1 MSATVEQLQ
10 TLKLFGMLDAWVEQQ
25 ALPSYQDLSFDER
38 FSLLVEREHLRRQHL
53 RQKRRLK
60 QAQLPTAEASLESI
74 DYSLPRGLSKAQMLQ
89 LAQGQWVRDHLQLL
103 IVGPTGIGKTFVAS
117 VLTQHLCRNGQSAR
131 YFKTHELLRELK
143 LARADGSFPRLRKQ
157 LGNLNLLILDEW
169 LRDALDVNSARELL
183 DLLDDRYRKSSC
195 LFATQLPIE
204 QWHSQIQ
211 DPTLA
216 DAILDRI
223 IHDSIRLKLKGE
235 SMRKTTSPLM
245 ENTITQTQPE
255 KTAP

>member
-10 TLKLFGMLDAWVEQQ
+10 TLKLFGMLDAWLEQQ
-25 ALPSYQDLSFDER
+25 ALPSYHDLSFDER
-38 FSLLVEREHLRRQHL
+38 LSLLVEREHLRRQHL

-89 LAQGQWVRDHLQLL
+89 LAQGQWLRDHLQLL
-103 IVGPTGIGKTFVAS
+103 IVGPTGIGKTFIAS
-117 VLTQHLCRNGQSAR
+117 VLTQHLCRNGQAAR
-131 YFKTHELLRELK
+131 YFKTHELLSELK

-157 LGNLNLLILDEW
+157 LGNLDLLILDEW
-169 LRDALDVNSARELL
+169 LRDALDVNSAREIL

-195 LFATQLPIE
+195 LFATQLPVE

-223 IHDSIRLKLKGE
+223 VHDSIRLTLKGE
-235 SMRKTTSPLM
+235 SMRKMTSPM
-245 ENTITQTQPE
+245 NTQLDPKIQPLSSSD
-255 KTAP
+255 